1 MRLLPFLLLFFVF
14 RFSLAANLP
23 PPVQAALADAGIPR
37 DAVGIVVYDTAR
49 KKSVL
54 THNASRAFNPASTM
68 KLLTTFAGLELLG
81 PNFSWRTEAYIT
93 GEVENGVLSGDLIIK
108 GYGDPSLTL
117 EKFWLLL
124 HKLRLAGLRDIRG
137 NLVLDTQY
145 FSLPAHD
152 PAEFDDKP
160 ERAYNVGPQSLLINY
175 KAIEFQIS
183 ADQKN
188 AFVRADPPLSEL
200 KIVNNLTVATGECSQ
215 NWRDAIEV
223 GTHNDLKFKTVEFTG
238 SYSPQCGTRSI
249 YLGLFDNTRYVFG
262 VFKKLWEESG
272 GKFAGTVRL
281 GAVPAGSKPLA
292 AQASQPL
299 SEVIRDINKFS
310 NNVMARQL
318 FLTISSEL
326 SGEPGSTQNAATI
339 VKQWLITRG
348 LYFDTL
354 VLENGAGL
362 SRKERIT
369 PMDLSELLLAAYKSP
384 LMPEFIASLP
394 LLSVDGTMQKRLKGQ
409 DISGQAHIKTGSL
422 DQVRAIAG
430 YVQDRRGRLIIVVF
444 LINHN
449 RAAESQGAQDK
460 LLRWVYER
468 A

>member
-1 MRLLPFLLLFFVF
+1 MRLFSFLFLLVVF

-23 PPVQAALADAGIPR
+23 PPVQAALADAGIPK
-37 DAVGIVVYDTAR
+37 DAVGVVVYDTAR

-81 PNFSWRTEAYIT
+81 PNFSWRTEAYVT
-93 GEVENGVLSGDLIIK
+93 GDTEHGVLNGDLVIK

-137 NLVLDTQY
+137 DLVLDTQY
-145 FSLPAHD
+145 FSLSPHD

-160 ERAYNVGPQSLLINY
+160 ERAYNVGPQSLLVNY
-175 KAIEFQIS
+175 KAFEFQIS
-183 ADQKN
+183 ADNKN
-188 AFVRADPPLSEL
+188 VFVRADPPLSEL
-200 KIVNNLTVATGECSQ
+200 RIVNNLTLTGECDP
-215 NWRDAIEV
+215 NWRDAIEIKAR
-223 GTHNDLKFKTVEFTG
+223 NDSEFKTVEFSG
-238 SYSPQCGTRSI
+238 SYAPQCGIRSI

-262 VFKKLWEESG
+262 LFKKLWEESG
-272 GKFAGTVRL
+272 AKFAGTVRV
-281 GAVPAGSKPLA
+281 GAVPPGSKLLA
-292 AQASQPL
+292 MQASPPL

-318 FLTISSEL
+318 FLTLSSEL

-362 SRKERIT
+362 SRKERIA
-369 PMDLSELLLAAYKSP
+369 PMDLVELLLAAYKSP

-430 YVQDRRGRLIIVVF
+430 YVQDRRGRLAIVVF
-444 LINHN
+444 LINHG
-449 RAAESQGAQDK
+449 RAAESQVAQDK
-460 LLRWVYER
+460 LLKWVYER
-468 A
+468 R

>member
-1 MRLLPFLLLFFVF
+1 MVLLFVF
-14 RFSLAANLP
+14 RFNFAASLP
-23 PPVQAALADAGIPR
+23 PVLQSALNDAGIPKE
-37 DAVGIVVYDTAR
+37 AVGIVVYDNSR
-49 KKSVL
+49 KKPVL
-54 THNASRAFNPASTM
+54 MHNAGRAFNPASTM

-81 PNFSWRTEAYIT
+81 PNFSWRTEMYVN
-93 GEVENGVLSGDLIIK
+93 GEIENGVLNGDLIIK

-124 HKLRLAGLRDIRG
+124 HKLRLAALRDIRG
-137 NLVLDTQY
+137 DLVLDTQY
-145 FSLPAHD
+145 FSLPPHD
-152 PAEFDDKP
+152 PAEFDDRP

-175 KAIEFQIS
+175 NAIEFQIS

-188 AFVRADPPLSEL
+188 VFVRADPPLSEL
-200 KIVNNLTVATGECSQ
+200 KIVNSLMLAADECTK

-223 GTHNDLKFKTVEFTG
+223 GTHNDAEFKTVEFSG

-249 YLGLFDNTRYVFG
+249 YLNLFDNTRYVFG

-281 GAVPAGSKPLA
+281 GAVPAGSKLIVT
-292 AQASQPL
+292 QASRPL
-299 SEVIRDINKFS
+299 SEVVRDINKFS

-326 SGEPGSTQNAATI
+326 SGAPGTTQNAATI
-339 VKQWLITRG
+339 VKQSLITKG
-348 LYFDTL
+348 LYFDGL

-369 PMDLSELLLAAYKSP
+369 PAELGELLQAAYNSP

-394 LLSVDGTMQKRLKGQ
+394 MLSVDGTLQKRLKGQ

-422 DQVRAIAG
+422 DQVRAMAG
-430 YVQDRRGRLIIVVF
+430 YVHDRRGRLMIVVF
-444 LINHN
+444 LINHS
-449 RAAESQGAQDK
+449 RAADSLVAQDK
-460 LLRWVYER
+460 LLKWVYER
-468 A
+468 R

>member
-1 MRLLPFLLLFFVF
+1 MRLFSFLFLLVVF

-23 PPVQAALADAGIPR
+23 PPVQAALADSGIPKE
-37 DAVGIVVYDTAR
+37 AVGIVVYDTDR
-49 KKSVL
+49 KKLVL

-81 PNFSWRTEAYIT
+81 PNFSWLTEIYVQREIAH
-93 GEVENGVLSGDLIIK
+93 GVLNGDLFIK
-108 GYGDPSLTL
+108 GYGDPALTL

-124 HKLRLAGLRDIRG
+124 HKLRLAGLREIRG
-137 NLVLDTQY
+137 DLVLDAQY
-145 FSLPAHD
+145 FSIPPHD
-152 PAEFDDKP
+152 PGEFDDKP
-160 ERAYNVGPQSLLINY
+160 ERAYNVGPQSLLVNY
-175 KAIEFQIS
+175 KAFEFQIS
-183 ADQKN
+183 ADPKN
-188 AFVRADPPLSEL
+188 VFVRADPPLNEL
-200 KIVNNLTVATGECSQ
+200 KIVNNLTLASGECSL
-215 NWRDAIEV
+215 NWREAIEIKAR
-223 GTHNDLKFKTVEFTG
+223 NDPESKTVEFNG
-238 SYSPQCGTRSI
+238 SYSPSCGIRSI
-249 YLGLFDNTRYVFG
+249 YLGLFDNTRYVFS

-272 GKFAGTVRL
+272 GKFSGSVRL
-281 GAVPAGSKPLA
+281 GAVPTGSKLLA
-292 AQASQPL
+292 TQASPPL
-299 SEVIRDINKFS
+299 SEVVRDINKFS

-326 SGEPGSTQNAATI
+326 SGQPGNTQNAATI

-348 LYFDTL
+348 LYFDSL

-369 PMDLSELLLAAYKSP
+369 PMDLSELLLAAYRSP

-430 YVQDRRGRLIIVVF
+430 YVQDKRGRLIIVVF
-444 LINHN
+444 LINHD

-460 LLRWVYER
+460 LLKWVYER
-468 A
+468 R